1 MLTLKRRKAN
11 RIEIYALADTQQLV
25 LRESR
30 VINGT
35 ISMLQKLRPK
45 DSTTELL
52 FVGTDRS
59 QYFTLGWNEDSK
71 SLDTVQ
77 NMEDPGERYMRDSQ
91 SQDRCIVDPT
101 GRYMAM
107 HLWEGVLTVL
117 RLLPR
122 KNKENTLDSM
132 DQVRLSELFIKAS
145 TFLYSDT
152 GHPKIAFLY
161 QSRSDAADSKL
172 ATYRLT
178 SDDKDTQVSRFDA
191 NRDREI
197 SINIADPGAAL
208 LIPVPK
214 VEEAKRHNFRI
225 SNTNSARAFLGGL
238 IVVGETRL
246 TYVDDTTRAEV
257 SVPLKEA
264 SIFVAWA
271 EYDERHYFLADEYGK
286 MHLLTIHTEGVE
298 VTDMETTLLGK
309 TSRASCLVYMDN
321 MLFVGSHY
329 GDSQLFRVDLGENT
343 QAGHYLQLTQV
354 FHNVAPVLDFAV
366 MDMGNREGDSQLGN
380 AYSSGQARIVTGSGV
395 YKDGSLRSVRS
406 GVGLED
412 IGILAEV
419 QDVRGVFSLKSHGAE
434 KVDALVVSFLTET
447 RIFKF
452 DAVGEVEEVEAFE
465 GLSLED
471 QTLLVVDLAN
481 GRRLQVTTT
490 AAILTDPETSMVVSK
505 WTPSGDT
512 ITAASANSKW
522 ILLSVDGKSLV
533 SLAIEKDLVVS
544 ATKNFGE
551 KDQVACVHAS
561 PHLVNVGVVGFF
573 TTGNISIVDLASLDP
588 RKGESLRKTDD
599 NASIPRDIV
608 LVQTLMPDMSGPTL
622 FVSMEDGNVV
632 TFNVSPDLT
641 LSGRKS
647 VIIGTQQARFHLM
660 PRPGG
665 LANIFATT
673 ENPSLIYGSEGR
685 IVFSAVTAEDATYV
699 CDFNAE
705 AYPDC
710 VVVATESAIK
720 ISKIDTER
728 RTHVRP
734 LDMHETVR
742 RIAYSA
748 KEQVF
753 GLGCIKREVVHGE
766 EIVTSSF
773 KLVDEVIFGK
783 FGKQFSLEQS
793 PPELVE
799 CVIRA
804 TLPDKYGNPV
814 ERFLVGTTFIAEN
827 DVASRSDESKGRLLV
842 LGVDSNRDPY
852 LIMSHN
858 FKGSCRCLSVMQ
870 GDIIVALLSKTVV
883 LGRYIEEST
892 TSAKFQKLASYRPAT
907 FPVDLAVEGNI
918 IAVGDLMKSLSLV
931 EYFPAKDGKP
941 PTLMEVS
948 RHYQSAWTTAICH
961 IEDQSWLVADAQ
973 GNVFVLRRNHDGP
986 TLEDQRRM
994 EMTSELNLGE
1004 MVNCVRKVAVETS
1017 PNAMI
1022 IPKAFVGTV
1031 SHTTAEKVP
1040 LKSKILPTQFVLT
1053 SGTKHNRSRAPST
1066 SLARSHH
1073 MHRTYSSAFRL
1084 NSQTWSRPPAASSSI
1099 RTGRSGTQNE
1109 RARALGASL
1118 TVSCWSGSWIW
1129 TRIRRRT
1136 FAKGLGPASRICATM
1151 WRSSRGCTKKD
1162 EYTVRFIECTVT
1174 NA

>member
-1 MLTLKRRKAN
+1 
-11 RIEIYALADTQQLV
+11 
-25 LRESR
+25 
-30 VINGT
+30 
-35 ISMLQKLRPK
+35 MLQKLRPK

-71 SLDTVQ
+71 SLETVQ
-77 NMEDPGERYMRDSQ
+77 KLEDPSERYMRDSQ

-101 GRYMAM
+101 GNYMAM

-117 RLLPR
+117 RLVGR
-122 KNKENTLDSM
+122 KHRENILESL

-145 TFLYSDT
+145 TFLYSET

-161 QSRSDAADSKL
+161 QSRSDAADAKL
-172 ATYRLT
+172 AAYRLT
-178 SDDKDTQVSRFDA
+178 SDDKDRQVSRFDA
-191 NRDREI
+191 NKDREI

-271 EYDERHYFLADEYGK
+271 QYDERHYFLADDYGR
-286 MHLLTIHTEGVE
+286 MYLLTIHTEGVE
-298 VTDMETTLLGK
+298 VTGMETELLGK
-309 TSRASCLVYMDN
+309 TSRASCLVYMN
-321 MLFVGSHY
+321 SMLFVGSHY
-329 GDSQLFRVDLGENT
+329 GDSQLFRVNLSENM
-343 QAGHYLQLTQV
+343 QAGNYLQLIQV
-354 FHNVAPVLDFAV
+354 LHNVAPVLDFSI

-395 YKDGSLRSVRS
+395 HKDGSLRSVRS

-412 IGILAEV
+412 IGILAEL

-434 KVDALVVSFLTET
+434 KVDTLVVSFLTET

-452 DAVGEVEEVEAFE
+452 DPVGEVEEVEAFE
-465 GLSLED
+465 GLSLKD
-471 QTLLVVDLAN
+471 QTLLTVDLAS
-481 GRRLQVTTT
+481 GRRLQVTST
-490 AAILTDPETSMVVSK
+490 AVILTDPENSMEISK
-505 WTPSGDT
+505 WTPSGDA

-522 ILLSVDGKSLV
+522 VLASVDGKSLV
-533 SLAIEKDLVVS
+533 SLDIEKDLVVAAAQS
-544 ATKNFGE
+544 FGE

-561 PHLVNVGVVGFF
+561 PHLLDVGVVGFF
-573 TTGNISIVDLASLDP
+573 TTGNISIVDLATLEP
-588 RKGESLRKTDD
+588 RKGESLRRTDD
-599 NASIPRDIV
+599 NASIPRDIA
-608 LVQTLMPDMSGPTL
+608 LVQTLPPDVSGPTL

-647 VIIGTQQARFHLM
+647 VIIGTQQARLHLI

-685 IVFSAVTAEDATYV
+685 IVFSAVTAEGATYV
-699 CDFNAE
+699 CEFDAE

-710 VVVATESAIK
+710 VVVATESTIK

-734 LDMHETVR
+734 LEMGETVR

-753 GLGCIKREVVHGE
+753 GLGCIKREIVHGE
-766 EIVTSSF
+766 EIITSSF
-773 KLVDEVIFGK
+773 RLVDEVIFGK
-783 FGKQFSLEQS
+783 VGKPFALEES
-793 PPELVE
+793 SPELVE

-827 DVASRSDESKGRLLV
+827 DMASRSDETRGRLLV
-842 LGVDSNRDPY
+842 LGIDSNRDPY
-852 LIMSHN
+852 MITSHK
-858 FKGSCRCLSVMQ
+858 FKGSCRCLAVMQ
-870 GDIIVALLSKTVV
+870 DDIIVVSLTKTVI
-883 LGRYIEEST
+883 LGKYVEEST
-892 TSAKFQKLASYRPAT
+892 TSASFQKLASYRPAT

-961 IEDQSWLVADAQ
+961 IEGNSWLVADAQ
-973 GNVFVLRRNHDGP
+973 GNVFVLRRNPDGP
-986 TLEDQRRM
+986 TMEDQRRM
-994 EMTSELNLGE
+994 EMTSELHLGE

-1022 IPKAFVGTV
+1022 IPKAFIGTV
-1031 SHTTAEKVP
+1031 SH
-1040 LKSKILPTQFVLT
+1040 
-1053 SGTKHNRSRAPST
+1053 HNSRERAP
-1066 SLARSHH
+1066 
-1073 MHRTYSSAFRL
+1073 RT
-1084 NSQTWSRPPAASSSI
+1084 
-1099 RTGRSGTQNE
+1099 
-1109 RARALGASL
+1109 RARFHANVHPDKLYQ
-1118 TVSCWSGSWIW
+1118 I
-1129 TRIRRRT
+1129 
-1136 FAKGLGPASRICATM
+1136 
-1151 WRSSRGCTKKD
+1151 
-1162 EYTVRFIECTVT
+1162 
-1174 NA
+1174 

>member
-1 MLTLKRRKAN
+1 
-11 RIEIYALADTQQLV
+11 
-25 LRESR
+25 
-30 VINGT
+30 
-35 ISMLQKLRPK
+35 MLQKLRPR
-45 DSTTELL
+45 DGATELL

-59 QYFTLGWNEDSK
+59 QYFTLGWNDEFK
-71 SLDTVQ
+71 TLRTLQNLD
-77 NMEDPGERYMRDSQ
+77 DPSERYMRDSQ

-145 TFLYSDT
+145 TFLYSET

-197 SINIADPGAAL
+197 SMNIADPGAAL

-225 SNTNSARAFLGGL
+225 MNTNAARAFLGGL

-246 TYVDDTTRAEV
+246 TYVDDTTHAEV
-257 SVPLKEA
+257 SAPLKEA

-271 EYDERHYFLADEYGK
+271 EYDERHYFLADDYGRLY
-286 MHLLTIHTEGVE
+286 LLTIHTEGVE
-298 VTDMETTLLGK
+298 VTGMETALLGK
-309 TSRASCLVYMDN
+309 TSRASCLVYMN
-321 MLFVGSHY
+321 SMLFVGSHY
-329 GDSQLFRVDLGENT
+329 GDSQLFHVDLGENT
-343 QAGHYLQLTQV
+343 KAGNYLQLTQV
-354 FHNVAPVLDFAV
+354 LHNVAPVLDFAV

-395 YKDGSLRSVRS
+395 HKDGSLRSVRS

-412 IGILAEV
+412 VVILAEL

-434 KVDALVVSFLTET
+434 KVDTLVVSFLTET
-447 RIFKF
+447 RVFKF

-465 GLSLED
+465 GLYLQD
-471 QTLLVVDLAN
+471 QTLLAVDLAG
-481 GRRLQVTTT
+481 GRRLQVTTS
-490 AAILTDPETSMVVSK
+490 AAILTDPENSLVVSK
-505 WTPSGDT
+505 WTPSGDA

-522 ILLSVDGKSLV
+522 VLLSVDGKSLI
-533 SLAIEKDLVVS
+533 SLDVEKGLGVS
-544 ATKNFGE
+544 ATKNFEE

-561 PHLVNVGVVGFF
+561 PHLIDVGVVGFF
-573 TTGNISIVDLASLDP
+573 TTGNISIVDLALLEP
-588 RKGESLRKTDD
+588 RKGESLRKTND
-599 NASIPRDIV
+599 NASIPRDIA
-608 LVQTLMPDMSGPTL
+608 LVQALPAELSGPTL
-622 FVSMEDGNVV
+622 FISMEDGNVV
-632 TFNVSPDLT
+632 TFKVSPDLS

-647 VIIGTQQARFHLM
+647 VIIGTQQARFHLI

-685 IVFSAVTAEDATYV
+685 IVFSAVTAEDATYI
-699 CDFNAE
+699 CDFDAE
-705 AYPDC
+705 AYPEC
-710 VVVATESAIK
+710 VVVATESTIK
-720 ISKIDTER
+720 VSKVDTER

-734 LDMHETVR
+734 LEMGETVR
-742 RIAYSA
+742 RIAYSP

-753 GLGCIKREVVHGE
+753 GLGCIKREIVHGE
-766 EIVTSSF
+766 EIITSSF

-783 FGKQFSLEQS
+783 VGRPFILQQTS
-793 PPELVE
+793 PELVE

-804 TLPDKYGNPV
+804 TLPDSYGNPV
-814 ERFLVGTTFIAEN
+814 ERFLVGTTIIAES
-827 DVASRSDESKGRLLV
+827 DMASQSDETRGRLMV
-842 LGVDSNRDPY
+842 MGVDSERNPY
-852 LIMSHN
+852 MVMSHN
-858 FKGSCRCLSVMQ
+858 FKGSCRCLAVMHD
-870 GDIIVALLSKTVV
+870 DIIVVSLTKTVV
-883 LGRYIEEST
+883 LGRYVEEST
-892 TSAKFQKLASYRPAT
+892 TSASFQKLASYRPAT

-931 EYFPAKDGKP
+931 EYFPAQDGKP
-941 PTLMEVS
+941 PALMEVA

-961 IEDQSWLVADAQ
+961 IEDHSWLVADAQ
-973 GNVFVLRRNHDGP
+973 GNVFVLRRNQNGP

-1004 MVNCVRKVAVETS
+1004 MVNCVRKVAVETN

-1031 SHTTAEKVP
+1031 SHTAAP
-1040 LKSKILPTQFVLT
+1040 LPLPQ
-1053 SGTKHNRSRAPST
+1053 
-1066 SLARSHH
+1066 
-1073 MHRTYSSAFRL
+1073 
-1084 NSQTWSRPPAASSSI
+1084 
-1099 RTGRSGTQNE
+1099 E
-1109 RARALGASL
+1109 
-1118 TVSCWSGSWIW
+1118 
-1129 TRIRRRT
+1129 
-1136 FAKGLGPASRICATM
+1136 
-1151 WRSSRGCTKKD
+1151 
-1162 EYTVRFIECTVT
+1162 
-1174 NA
+1174 